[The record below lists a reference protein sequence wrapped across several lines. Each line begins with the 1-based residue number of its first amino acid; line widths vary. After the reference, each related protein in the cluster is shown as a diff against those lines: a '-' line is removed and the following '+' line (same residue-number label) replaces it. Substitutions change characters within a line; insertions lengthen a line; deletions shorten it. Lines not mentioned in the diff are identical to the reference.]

1 MRKLLLSLSVGVI
14 SLTTN
19 AQGVSNFDS
28 LKLSKKDTAYINH
41 SMPGKDVGFYDSL
54 AYFPCVY
61 DTSDGYHYWSYGF
74 AYSNWTDSVK
84 SGYTNQYSAKTAK
97 GFAGS
102 NNYVVSYG
110 NYNVVRL
117 KAPILG
123 KALLGC
129 YVTNSTFAYNSMRD
143 GDAFAKKFKAK
154 DKDFFRLDVFGYYA
168 GTLTKD
174 SVSFYLADFRNT
186 DTTQNYI
193 VRDWQWVNLA
203 KLGKVDS
210 VMFRLQ
216 SSDNGSFG
224 MNTPSYFCMDNFM
237 TNETGLS
244 IPVESIQ
251 ADIKVYPNPT
261 SNILFVESSIPT
273 AQQVLITDVFG
284 RAIESFEFKNSK
296 LEIHTDQYA
305 PGVYVM
311 TFRNAVQITTT
322 RFVKQ

>member
-1 MRKLLLSLSVGVI
+1 MRKLLLSLFAGAI
-14 SLTTN
+14 ALTTN

-28 LKLSKKDTAYINH
+28 LKLSKKDTAYINY
-41 SMPGKDVGFYDSL
+41 SMPGKDVGFFDSL

-61 DTSDGYHYWSYGF
+61 DTSGGYNYWSRGF

-84 SGYTNQYSAKTAK
+84 SGFTNQYSAKAAK

-102 NNYVVSYG
+102 NNYVVAYG
-110 NYNVVRL
+110 NYNIVRL
-117 KAPILG
+117 KAPALG
-123 KALLGC
+123 KALFGF
-129 YVTNSTFAYNSMRD
+129 YVTNSTYTYNSMRD
-143 GDAFAKKFKAK
+143 GDAFAKKFNAK
-154 DKDFFRLDVFGYYA
+154 DKDFFRLDVFGYYG

-174 SVSFYLADFRNT
+174 SVSFYLSDFRNT
-186 DTTQNYI
+186 DTTKNYI

-216 SSDNGSFG
+216 SSDNGTFG

-244 IPVESIQ
+244 IIDVPTQ
-251 ADIKVYPNPT
+251 ADIKVYPNPAT
-261 SNILFVESSIPT
+261 DVLYVESSINS
-273 AQQVLITDVFG
+273 AQQVFITDVFG
-284 RAIESFEFKNSK
+284 RAIAAFEFKNSK
-296 LEIHTDQYA
+296 LEINTAQYA
-305 PGVYVM
+305 PGVYVL
-311 TFRNAVQITTT
+311 TFKNGAQATST